1 MPHKVE
7 ISDKTY
13 EDLKEFCSL
22 NNLKIGQFADKLIR
36 DGLMIEMYGDVP
48 FTNYRVNLPRE
59 ELVALVKECESNS
72 VPIKEWTGETSPAA
86 QVVKDVIKDF
96 EKLADESEARQ
107 REKSSKTEE
116 ALKESGVPDKVAN
129 KITKLEALKEL
140 EEPVFLNPYINS
152 ASTVEIEKFCKK
164 LTEDTLKEIGIP
176 DKVANKITKRRLK

>member
-96 EKLADESEARQ
+96 EKLADEFEARQ
-107 REKSSKTEE
+107 REKSSKTEVKTE
-116 ALKESGVPDKVAN
+116 CP
-129 KITKLEALKEL
+129 KIDEETKLEALKEL
-140 EEPVFLNPYINS
+140 EEPIFLNPYINS
-152 ASTVEIEKFCKK
+152 GSTVEIEKFCKK
-164 LTEDTLKEIGIP
+164 LREDTLKEIGIP
-176 DKVANKITKRRLK
+176 DKVVNKITKRRLK